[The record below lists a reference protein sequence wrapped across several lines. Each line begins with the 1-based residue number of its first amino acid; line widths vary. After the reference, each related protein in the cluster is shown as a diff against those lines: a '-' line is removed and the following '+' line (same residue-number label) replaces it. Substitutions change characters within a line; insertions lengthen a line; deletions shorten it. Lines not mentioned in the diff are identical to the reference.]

1 MTKLHKIAIGL
12 GLIVLLIYFSAFVVD
27 ERELVIKFQL
37 GEIVKSDYQPG
48 LYWLMPVFNNVK
60 QFDKR
65 IQELD
70 ADAEQYLTNEKKNV
84 IVDAFVKWRIV
95 DVSQFYRTTDK
106 GDIHVANNR
115 LSRIV
120 DDALKNQISQRSVV
134 EVISGERSEIM
145 SKVRDKVDVE
155 SQGMGITIIDV
166 RIKKLDY
173 SEKISE
179 SVFRQ
184 MRQERQT
191 EMKRLRSEGR
201 EEATKIRAEAERQ
214 RKETLAEAYR
224 KSEVIRGEGDAISA
238 ATYANA
244 YGKNSEFYSFHRS
257 LQAYRETFGSGQ
269 DILVLDPDSE
279 FFQYFKQAYG
289 DKR

>member
-1 MTKLHKIAIGL
+1 MTKLHSVVIAAGAIV
-12 GLIVLLIYFSAFVVD
+12 LIVYLSAFVVD
-27 ERELVIKFQL
+27 ERELVIKFKL
-37 GEIVKSDYQPG
+37 GEIVKTDYEPG
-48 LYWLMPVFNNVK
+48 LYWLVPVFNNVK

-70 ADAEQYLTNEKKNV
+70 APSEQYLTNEKKNV
-84 IVDAFVKWRIV
+84 IVDAFIKWRIV
-95 DVSQFYRTTDK
+95 DVSQFYRTTEK
-106 GDIHVANNR
+106 GDIRVANNR

-145 SKVRDKVDVE
+145 NKVRDKVDVE

-184 MRQERQT
+184 MRQERET

-224 KSEVIRGEGDAISA
+224 KAEVIRGEGDATSA

-244 YGKNSEFYSFHRS
+244 YGKNPEFYSFHRS
-257 LQAYRETFGSGQ
+257 LQAYRETFASGQ
-269 DILVLDPDSE
+269 DVLVLDPDSE
-279 FFQYFKQAYG
+279 FFRYFKQAYG
-289 DKR
+289 NQR